1 MKRHMTSRYRLHVK
15 VRRLLSGQH
24 GDHWLL
30 EYRYWWSKIIWCEQ
44 SPVITGHA
52 CPCKLDPF
60 MCCCRA
66 MPNMIRYDLKR
77 RIGNLE
83 PGAWLRVQVLTPY
96 VPLFHLSRIPWK
108 ISTVNHLV
116 ITIYSLQWLY
126 ASSFVFENAR
136 MSNVKWATEY
146 DTLLIANY
154 RQFKEAVLKRRW
166 AGKPHW

>member
-1 MKRHMTSRYRLHVK
+1 MVTTDYLN
-15 VRRLLSGQH
+15 
-24 GDHWLL
+24 
-30 EYRYWWSKIIWCEQ
+30 RYWWSKIIWCQQ

-108 ISTVNHLV
+108 ISTANHLV